1 MTGMKI
7 PKLFP
12 QTTQTLAFLPIRLGV
27 GVLMLHAGAKKL
39 FGAFDGPGLEGF
51 SGYMESLGLEPA
63 MLMAVLA
70 AGAEFFG
77 GIFLLLGFLTRL
89 SALSIV
95 ITMAVAAFVAHA
107 GDYDAMRFPIMIM
120 LASLTLV
127 IGGAGKLSLDNKTND

>member
-1 MTGMKI
+1 MKI
-7 PKLFP
+7 PAIITR
-12 QTTQTLAFLPIRLGV
+12 TTQTFAFLPLRLGV
-27 GVLMLHAGAKKL
+27 GVMMFHAGAKKL

-51 SGYMESLGLEPA
+51 SGYMTSLGLEPA

-77 GIFLLLGFLTRL
+77 GLFLVIGFMTRFW
-89 SALSIV
+89 ALSIA

-107 GDYDAMRFPIMIM
+107 GDLDEMRLPLILM

-127 IGGAGKLSLDNKTND
+127 VGGAGRLSVDASNQD